1 MSELTIKELE
11 RRGVKGEGLEIRRWR
26 QRQRLPS
33 GRRMGLADLARLA
46 GCTVETLSM
55 IERGVRPGGSRL
67 RSRLWAVVL
76 ASEADGGTLKPIAK
90 CRPAALE
97 PGSGAQMALP
107 LVG

>member
-11 RRGVKGEGLEIRRWR
+11 RRGVSGEGLEIRRWR
-26 QRQRLPS
+26 QRQRMAS

-55 IERGVRPGGSRL
+55 LERGVRPGGARL
-67 RSRLWAVVL
+67 RSRLWAVIV
-76 ASEADGGTLKPIAK
+76 ATEADGRIKPPAK
-90 CRPAALE
+90 CRPVLE
-97 PGSGAQMALP
+97 LGSGAQLGLP